1 MSVLSGASGDDRLQ
15 VGMAVFA
22 IVISLVVSMLLPI
35 CAPAYNVDTGYSYSD
50 IFSEK
55 ASIESFTGES
65 MTNMTPWKLT
75 GVYTPW
81 TIGDDMSHIDPET
94 GWAYGESIDNY
105 PYIGKTKD
113 IKLDPQ
119 RFSDKPF
126 AQASYKDV
134 EYEIT
139 QPIQWYY
146 NFNGDGNLNL
156 IGQIAEFFGADTL
169 ETVTKSTDV
178 NSWIY
183 SGYRYEFD
191 PMLKIDYS
199 NPSGD
204 DYQKEAQSDAKLSLI
219 WYKSPRESGLSG
231 GLVLYN
237 NSTNGLISNILA
249 DDIVSEYNSGSLYS
263 SKYSFDFDGVKVY
276 LNFRFDLD
284 VINGSY
290 DLRTAFDEGKWSI
303 AITALSM
310 DNYMDLAKSNSLS
323 NSAASIIDTYIQI
336 YTLSFPNLDL
346 LWSMVLWVICILPI
360 QLTVLM
366 FLSRF
371 GIIGL
376 GIGVLGS
383 AVLTAF
389 GLGGAL

>member
-1 MSVLSGASGDDRLQ
+1 
-15 VGMAVFA
+15 
-22 IVISLVVSMLLPI
+22 
-35 CAPAYNVDTGYSYSD
+35 
-50 IFSEK
+50 
-55 ASIESFTGES
+55 
-65 MTNMTPWKLT
+65 
-75 GVYTPW
+75 
-81 TIGDDMSHIDPET
+81 
-94 GWAYGESIDNY
+94 
-105 PYIGKTKD
+105 
-113 IKLDPQ
+113 
-119 RFSDKPF
+119 
-126 AQASYKDV
+126 
-134 EYEIT
+134 
-139 QPIQWYY
+139 
-146 NFNGDGNLNL
+146 
-156 IGQIAEFFGADTL
+156 
-169 ETVTKSTDV
+169 
-178 NSWIY
+178 
-183 SGYRYEFD
+183 
-191 PMLKIDYS
+191 MLKIDYS

-371 GIIGL
+371 GIVGL